1 MGGDV
6 SDVVVVSSTHIISSL
21 TVFSVCFGKMDV
33 TASVDSA
40 GT

>member
-6 SDVVVVSSTHIISSL
+6 SDVVVVSSTHMTSSL
-21 TVFSVCFGKMDV
+21 TVFSVCFGNLVV
-33 TASVDSA
+33 TAPVETT